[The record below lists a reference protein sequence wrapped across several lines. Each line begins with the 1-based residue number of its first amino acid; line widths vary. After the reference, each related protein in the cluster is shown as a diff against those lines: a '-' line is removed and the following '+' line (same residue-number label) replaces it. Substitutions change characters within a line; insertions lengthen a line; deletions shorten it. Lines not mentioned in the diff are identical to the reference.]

1 MRKKAMFKLTNPLS
15 MPSRIGFF
23 LLVSTLIFL
32 LGASWGIQHEGQKR
46 LEEAKQESVRIVKQ
60 IQREQV
66 IVKQVDV
73 KYRDRIKK
81 IYLIGEEIENS
92 VRNYISPAAG
102 HDISV
107 PLGFVRV
114 HDAAWSNTLTGTPSE
129 SDGEPTG
136 ISLVEVAEATAHNA
150 TSCRAWREQ
159 ALVWREFYS
168 RLKTERNAQ

>member
-1 MRKKAMFKLTNPLS
+1 MSELNTTFS

-32 LGASWGIQHEGQKR
+32 LGVSWGIQYEGQKR
-46 LEEAKQESVRIVKQ
+46 LDEAKQETVRIVKQ

-81 IYLIGEEIENS
+81 IYLIGEEIESS

-114 HDAAWSNTLTGTPSE
+114 HDAAWSNTATGSPSE
-129 SDGEPTG
+129 SDGEPAG
-136 ISLVEVAEATAHNA
+136 ISLVEVGEATVHNA
-150 TSCRAWREQ
+150 TSCHAWREQ
-159 ALVWREFYS
+159 ALGWREFYS
-168 RLKTERNAQ
+168 RLKVIRNEEVN